1 MFYIL
6 EINEETLQSLR
17 SGKYVEGSLHLQKIN
32 NGQGEEIVFNRYNR
46 KPSKKKR
53 DRVLL
58 HLEHGWLKESAQRV
72 KFFCS
77 VKKTLEIPQIKNAMQ
92 HDMNFVQEKLDELDP
107 LYFVL

>member
-1 MFYIL
+1 MYYI
-6 EINEETLQSLR
+6 IDIKEETLQSLR
-17 SGKYVEGSLHLQKIN
+17 SGKYIEGSLHLQKTN

-46 KPSKKKR
+46 QKKSKAR
-53 DRVLL
+53 DKVLL
-58 HLEHGWLKESAQRV
+58 HLEHGWLKESPQRV

-77 VKKTLEIPQIKNAMQ
+77 VKKALEIPQIKNAMQ